1 MSTTPS
7 RRLPAAAEAPSPAA
21 PSLFSPAPS
30 PAMAPLQP
38 LPQPSPPRLLDQLR
52 HRIRYLH
59 YSLRTERA
67 YVHWVKAFV
76 RFHGL
81 RHPSDMGAPEVEAFL
96 AHLVNV
102 GGVSASTHRQ
112 ALSGLLFLYRQVLGQ
127 DLPWMAAL
135 QRPVPKRRLPVVLS
149 PDEVARV
156 LSLLEGEHRLFGQL
170 LYGTGLR
177 LAEALALRIKDLE
190 FSRLTLVVR
199 AGKGGKDRAVMLPA
213 TLTQPLQAQLSR
225 SHALWRADQ
234 LAGLAGVEL
243 PHALERK
250 YPRAG
255 LSWGWF
261 WLFPQADVSVDPRS
275 GVIRRHHAH
284 EQAFQR
290 AFKQAVTRAG
300 IVHPATPHTLRHSFA
315 THLLQSGYD
324 IRTVQELLGHSD
336 VSTTMIYTHVLKV
349 GGGAVRSPLDVLAG
363 LASTPPAGL
372 LAPLPPPP
380 PSPPFMAGEPPGPWH
395 GPALQPAH
403 SSAHAA
409 SPWLSRPPACR
420 GAFQPAP
427 AAAPA
432 TAPAH

>member
-1 MSTTPS
+1 MSTTHS
-7 RRLPAAAEAPSPAA
+7 RRLPAAAAAPSPAA

-81 RHPSDMGAPEVEAFL
+81 RHPADMGAPEVEAFL

-261 WLFPQADVSVDPRS
+261 CCF
-275 GVIRRHHAH
+275 RRLMC
-284 EQAFQR
+284 R
-290 AFKQAVTRAG
+290 WTRAAASSA
-300 IVHPATPHTLRHSFA
+300 ATM
-315 THLLQSGYD
+315 
-324 IRTVQELLGHSD
+324 RTNRPS
-336 VSTTMIYTHVLKV
+336 S
-349 GGGAVRSPLDVLAG
+349 APSSRRSR
-363 LASTPPAGL
+363 
-372 LAPLPPPP
+372 
-380 PSPPFMAGEPPGPWH
+380 
-395 GPALQPAH
+395 GPASCTRPRRTPCVTPSLPTCFKAATT
-403 SSAHAA
+403 SAPCRSCWGTQTSA
-409 SPWLSRPPACR
+409 PP
-420 GAFQPAP
+420 
-427 AAAPA
+427 
-432 TAPAH
+432 